1 MYKGEGSIPAMP
13 EAKSVTATIH
23 NIYDVSSSRYAR
35 TLHQAA
41 NLAGAP
47 KGFHGFKTEP
57 LTIGNAIQFTSIG
70 SPAEAGGPATGS
82 FALTIDE
89 RLARAEGISWTG
101 DHGWSDRIVSIIA
114 KKATLATADASE
126 TATAARPAAPPATPG
141 AAESSLY
148 YPHSA
153 RKPLP
158 ADARGR
164 LQGRPKC
171 H

>member
-13 EAKSVTATIH
+13 EAKGVTATIH

-35 TLHQAA
+35 TLHQSA

-70 SPAEAGGPATGS
+70 SPVEAGGPAIGS

-89 RLARAEGISWTG
+89 RL
-101 DHGWSDRIVSIIA
+101 DRSLFGVEAADLDGGVSR
-114 KKATLATADASE
+114 E
-126 TATAARPAAPPATPG
+126 
-141 AAESSLY
+141 ESVF
-148 YPHSA
+148 PT
-153 RKPLP
+153 
-158 ADARGR
+158 RGF
-164 LQGRPKC
+164 
-171 H
+171 HDV